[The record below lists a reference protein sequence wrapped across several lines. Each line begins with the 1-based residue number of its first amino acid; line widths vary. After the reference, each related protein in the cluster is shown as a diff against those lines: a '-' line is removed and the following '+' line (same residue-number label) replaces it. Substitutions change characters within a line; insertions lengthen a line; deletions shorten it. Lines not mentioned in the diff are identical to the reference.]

1 MTEAEQANLG
11 YGPKSLL
18 FNELRHTPIQ
28 KDYSAEVLRLTE
40 LANTKDM
47 QEAYVNRYKK
57 VADDLF

>member
-1 MTEAEQANLG
+1 MTEAEQTNLG

-47 QEAYVNRYKK
+47 
-57 VADDLF
+57 